1 MKKRNKCTCIPVIPV
16 AVAVLVVILFS
27 SCGLGTNTKTIK
39 RVQALEEGVSSP
51 TTEAELKDAI
61 QKYQARV
68 EDIAQANQQIGI
80 WYKMLGSRYLDKQMY
95 GEALEAFRKATTYY
109 PANQNLYYYV
119 AVCAGYMA
127 NQALDYAATG
137 STAQKFNY
145 LKLAESAYLQALK
158 LDSKYARALYGI
170 GVLYIFELDE
180 PGKAIPYLETLA
192 EIEKKNVDGLF
203 LLANAYYQTYE
214 YERAVEIYDRI
225 IATTTSSEKKAQA
238 EANKR
243 QVLETAYAG

>member
-1 MKKRNKCTCIPVIPV
+1 MKKRNKCTCIPVIP
-16 AVAVLVVILFS
+16 ATVAVLVVLLFS
-27 SCGLGTNTKTIK
+27 SCGLGTNAKTIK
-39 RVQALEEGVSSP
+39 RMQALEEGVSSP
-51 TTEAELKDAI
+51 TTEAELK
-61 QKYQARV
+61 ARV
-68 EDIAQANQQIGI
+68 EDMVQANQQIGI
-80 WYKMLGSRYLDKQMY
+80 WYKMLGSRYLDNQMY

-109 PANQNLYYYV
+109 PANPNLYYYV

-158 LDSKYARALYGI
+158 LDDKYARALYGI
-170 GVLYIFELDE
+170 GVLYVFELDE

-225 IATTTSSEKKAQA
+225 ITTTTSSEKKAQA

>member
-1 MKKRNKCTCIPVIPV
+1 MKKRHKVACSPVIPV
-16 AVAVLVVILFS
+16 AVAVLVVFLLAG
-27 SCGLGTNTKTIK
+27 CGMGTNAKSIK
-39 RVQALEEGVSSP
+39 RMQALEEGVSSP

-68 EDIAQANQQIGI
+68 EDMAQANQQIGI
-80 WYKMLGSRYLDKQMY
+80 WYKMLGSRYLDNQMY

-137 STAQKFNY
+137 STAEKFNY

-158 LDSKYARALYGI
+158 LDPRYARALYGI

-180 PGKAIPYLETLA
+180 PAKAIPYLETLA

-203 LLANAYYQTYE
+203 LLANAYYQSYE
-214 YERAVEIYDRI
+214 FDRAVEIYDRI
-225 IATTTSSEKKAQA
+225 ISTTTSEQKKAQA
-238 EANKR
+238 EENKR
-243 QVLETAYAG
+243 KVLQTAYEG